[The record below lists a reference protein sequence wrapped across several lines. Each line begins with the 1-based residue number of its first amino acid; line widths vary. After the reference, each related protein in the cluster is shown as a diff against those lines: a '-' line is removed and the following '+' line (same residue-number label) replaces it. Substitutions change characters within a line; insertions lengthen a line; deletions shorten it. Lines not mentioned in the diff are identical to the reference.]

1 MSRSLS
7 PRDTWSEASPTHPAL
22 ETKATS
28 AFHPSQLQGSS
39 PSPLGLER
47 GPGRVQERGHP
58 GEIGLSVPGGPDD
71 RGHAPR
77 GPGTR
82 AQEPARRPAGGR
94 SVCGRGPGH
103 LPRGQRGSAAG
114 GGAAP
119 GRGAPG
125 PELGS
130 GPAAAQSR
138 EGHGHRKS
146 RRRQPS
152 RERGER
158 KRRQAALGPG
168 SGRRTR
174 ELAARLA
181 RGWAEPLGR
190 AERRRRRRRPRGPAR
205 PPEQAARGPPGP
217 RPEPWARPRSSTT
230 WTGRRRRTW

>member
-1 MSRSLS
+1 MSRSPS
-7 PRDTWSEASPTHPAL
+7 PRELGLNRHPPASGDQGDLCIPP
-22 ETKATS
+22 
-28 AFHPSQLQGSS
+28 FQLQGGS
-39 PSPLGLER
+39 PSR
-47 GPGRVQERGHP
+47 RVR
-58 GEIGLSVPGGPDD
+58 SRD
-71 RGHAPR
+71 RGASRNVAMLVRWPWRLWGPRLARPRSR

-82 AQEPARRPAGGR
+82 AGTSAPPGGWAGCLRPR
-94 SVCGRGPGH
+94 PGH

-138 EGHGHRKS
+138 EGHGRRKS

-158 KRRQAALGPG
+158 KRRPRRRQAALGPG

-174 ELAARLA
+174 EPAARRA

-190 AERRRRRRRPRGPAR
+190 AERRRRRPRGPAR